1 MSVSRELCRMIR
13 EAKNAVEI
21 KKYTALMIAGDF
33 NFPRVHWIEGS
44 GYFGNENMQLS
55 ENIFIETLDDCALNQ
70 CVTDP
75 TFCEGNILDLL
86 LTCSPERIF
95 CIQHEAPLGDLEN
108 AFQREIP
115 PWKVGAVLTTVVHIL
130 RRSRVNS
137 VSAIV
142 WVIRCKYVL

>member
-1 MSVSRELCRMIR
+1 VEVTWCELRSGSDRILAGCFYRKPGASVSVSRELCRIIR

-44 GYFGNENMQLS
+44 GCFGNENMRLS
-55 ENIFIETLDDCALNQ
+55 KNIFIETLDDCALNQ

-75 TFCEGNILDLL
+75 TLCEGNILDLL

-108 AFQREIP
+108 AHD
-115 PWKVGAVLTTVVHIL
+115 VL
-130 RRSRVNS
+130 S
-137 VSAIV
+137 
-142 WVIRCKYVL
+142 